1 MDPLHF
7 CIAIV
12 PLSVYLLMLGVLNL
26 RRRPFVTTGAR
37 DVAALGVGIVG
48 FMIAGPMELFFPES
62 AASQFGAWVWL
73 MLLVFYGLCVSLIV
87 LLMRSRIVIYNVSM
101 EKLRPALTMVAMEM
115 DRKSR
120 WVGDS
125 LIIPSVGVHLNAEP
139 VGWLR
144 NVQLTAVGHNQS
156 QEGWMA
162 LEIELGKA
170 LEKIPVGSN
179 LIGVPFISISV
190 LLAIIT
196 AMWMLNDQASVASS
210 FENMWR

>member
-12 PLSVYLLMLGVLNL
+12 PLSVYLLMLGLLNL

-37 DVAALGVGIVG
+37 DIAALGVGVVG
-48 FMIAGPMELFFPES
+48 FIIAGPMELFFPES
-62 AASQFGAWVWL
+62 AASQFGARVWV
-73 MLLVFYGLCVSLIV
+73 MLLVFYGLCISLIV

-120 WVGDS
+120 WAGDS
-125 LIIPSVGVHLNAEP
+125 LIIPSVGVHLHAEP
-139 VGWLR
+139 VRWLR
-144 NVQLTAVGHNQS
+144 NVQLTAVGHDQS
-156 QEGWMA
+156 QEGWMT
-162 LEIELGKA
+162 LEIELEKA

-190 LLAIIT
+190 LLAIFT
-196 AMWMLNDQASVASS
+196 AVWMLSDQASVASS